1 MVSKTRIRGARRKAL
16 SGLEGLLE
24 KWVRSWT
31 KILGGSS
38 SRSICG
44 AGGRDVRI
52 LAAATLELPAPNEM
66 RTNG

>member
-1 MVSKTRIRGARRKAL
+1 MGSEVST
-16 SGLEGLLE
+16 EG
-24 KWVRSWT
+24 VRTGTCLGSWT
-31 KILGGSS
+31 KTLGGSS
-38 SRSICG
+38 SRSIFG